1 MKKNDRTS
9 EREYEDRLHHLMK
22 SAFNAQLKPLKS
34 LRTVTQ
40 KRRALKKAP
49 PETPGFTKSGTTR
62 SG

>member
-1 MKKNDRTS
+1 MKKPDRIG
-9 EREYEDRLHHLMK
+9 EREYQDRLHHLMK
-22 SAFNAQLKPLKS
+22 SAFNGQLQPLKS

-49 PETPGFTKSGTTR
+49 AETSGFTKSDTTR